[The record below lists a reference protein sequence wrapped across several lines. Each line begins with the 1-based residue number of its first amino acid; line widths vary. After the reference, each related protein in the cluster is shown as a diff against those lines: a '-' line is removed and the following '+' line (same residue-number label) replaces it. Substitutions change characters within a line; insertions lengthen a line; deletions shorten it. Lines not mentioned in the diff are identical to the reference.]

1 MICNLQNNNDL
12 CVFIAFLGYSKIK
25 PITEGLKHDYKAKV
39 KLRKNF

>member
-12 CVFIAFLGYSKIK
+12 CAFIAFLGNSEIK

-39 KLRKNF
+39 QLQKN